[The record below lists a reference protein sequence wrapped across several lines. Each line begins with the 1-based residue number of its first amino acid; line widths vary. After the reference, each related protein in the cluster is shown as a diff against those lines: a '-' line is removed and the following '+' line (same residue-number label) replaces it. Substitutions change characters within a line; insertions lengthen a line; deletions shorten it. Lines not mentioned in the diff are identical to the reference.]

1 MNKTQIKKMQRTFY
15 NWQCKG
21 NVFDKEWSLMFVRL
35 YEQEG
40 GSGRLQEII
49 KNAKDEYKHACII

>member
-1 MNKTQIKKMQRTFY
+1 MQRTFY